1 MPPDLFKRFALEL
14 AEASGAF
21 IRPFFANPDLAVELK
36 SDLSPV
42 TAADRGAEELMRARI
57 AQKFPDH
64 GVIGE
69 EYGVERGDAEWVW
82 VLDPIDGTKSFMTA
96 CPLFGTL
103 IALLHQGQPVLGVI
117 HQPILGQLMI
127 GDGTS
132 TTLNGRP
139 CASAPARPWRKR
151 RC

>member
-57 AQKFPDH
+57 AQQFPDH

-69 EYGVERGDAEWVW
+69 EYG
-82 VLDPIDGTKSFMTA
+82 
-96 CPLFGTL
+96 
-103 IALLHQGQPVLGVI
+103 
-117 HQPILGQLMI
+117 
-127 GDGTS
+127 
-132 TTLNGRP
+132 GR
-139 CASAPARPWRKR
+139 AR
-151 RC
+151 